1 MANEPQ
7 PLKRLATTAIVIFII
22 FMGLGVIDL
31 LTFPSWMTIISSGY
45 PEEVYDATFYTFF
58 QFAVYVAGY
67 HPYAMLN
74 FISICFQGMLRY
86 AGIPFAAIGA
96 SYLLVR
102 WRDPVHLLDKDHARP
117 LLLLGYLIL
126 IISLTPFINLNSL
139 FQASRVLNLE
149 LGDALT
155 FVFFSFMP
163 QMVYIAFSL
172 VLVVIFHVAI
182 ARINR
187 GAI

>member
-1 MANEPQ
+1 MVSYLQ
-7 PLKRLATTAIVIFII
+7 PVKRLATAAIVIFII
-22 FMGLGVIDL
+22 FMVLGVIDL

-45 PEEVYDATFYTFF
+45 PEEVYDVTFYTFF
-58 QFAVYVAGY
+58 QFAVYLAGY
-67 HPYAMLN
+67 HTYAMLN

-86 AGIPFAAIGA
+86 AGIPLAAIGA

-102 WRDPVHLLDKDHARP
+102 WRDPAHLLDKDHARP

-126 IISLTPFINLNSL
+126 SCALAPFIDLYSICE
-139 FQASRVLNLE
+139 ASIVLNLE
-149 LGDALT
+149 LRDALT
-155 FVFFSFMP
+155 YVFFSFLP
-163 QMVYIAFSL
+163 QMVYIVFSL

-182 ARINR
+182 ARIYR